1 MSTPAGTIALT
12 VDPADVVDRERA
24 RVETVLRT
32 VTLAEVRDPDAPA
45 FHAIFDLLDAFFG
58 AAGEMETREALANF
72 VRARRL
78 DYAPG
83 LSGTYHLIGAWHG
96 DTLVAARDCYVDVDA
111 ATGVCV
117 VALAHVYVAPAWRRT
132 GLASALRA
140 LPSTLARAVVT
151 ERFGAPLPTLV
162 VAEMEPADPAD
173 PDTLL
178 RLCAYGRSG
187 FAALDPTRLPYSQ
200 PEFRDLPDAH
210 HTGIPLLMLL
220 RTTPAFADGVPV
232 AMAESLP
239 RLFYAAHRLH
249 TPAARVDPSEAHVL
263 SVLRRSDAPVPLLPL
278 PESLD
283 APERL
288 APLRREVV
296 LPLYPQGLRG
306 PARA

>member
-1 MSTPAGTIALT
+1 MTPAGTIALT
-12 VDPADVVDRERA
+12 VDPEDVAPRERA
-24 RVETVLRT
+24 RVEEVLRT
-32 VTLAEVRDPDAPA
+32 VALAEVRDPDAPA
-45 FHAIFDLLDAFFG
+45 FHEVFDLLDAFFG
-58 AAGEMETREALANF
+58 PSGEMESREALADF

-83 LSGTYHLIGAWHG
+83 LSGTYHLIGAWHAG
-96 DTLVAARDCYVDVDA
+96 TLVGARDCYVDVDA

-117 VALAHVYVAPAWRRT
+117 VALAHVFVAPAWRRT
-132 GLASALRA
+132 GLASVLRA
-140 LPSTLARAVVT
+140 LPSTLARAVLT

-162 VAEMEPADPAD
+162 VAEMEPADAAE

-187 FAALDPTRLPYSQ
+187 FAVLDPRRLPYSQ
-200 PEFRDLPDAH
+200 PEFRDLPDAR

-220 RTTPAFADGVPV
+220 RTTPAFADGVP
-232 AMAESLP
+232 ASMAESLP

-249 TPAARVDPSEAHVL
+249 TPAVRVDPSEAHVL
-263 SVLRRSDAPVPLLPL
+263 GVLRRSDAPVSLLPL

-296 LPLYPQGLRG
+296 LPLYPPGLRG
-306 PARA
+306 PERA